1 MNQSERRLYLID
13 SLLEEKEEYRRISKP
28 QNADGQR
35 TLLRS
40 LMNVR
45 MASPVSEEFLAVQN
59 DYLHEET
66 KEKGITDIADL
77 TPVRE
82 DMYIWQ
88 GDITTLK

>member
-59 DYLHEET
+59 DYLH
-66 KEKGITDIADL
+66 
-77 TPVRE
+77 
-82 DMYIWQ
+82 
-88 GDITTLK
+88 